1 MSWTSTLIKSL
12 KEWDEMNPGRSF
24 DLRNINFIV
33 GFVIGA
39 QDLFEDDDLSGLEKH
54 LRYLV
59 NDLKI
64 DEEFLINSII
74 NEITRVLRNDI
85 NELGEAII
93 IREGMINDLIENQLA
108 EASGYLVTSLEEMK
122 SPERIV
128 EAEAT
133 ITDWEKVLLNNF
145 SLIQRRLL
153 RQEHSIKADERIRK
167 SFEH

>member
-1 MSWTSTLIKSL
+1 MSWTTSLIKSL

-33 GFVIGA
+33 GSAKGPLAAVV
-39 QDLFEDDDLSGLEKH
+39 LDDLREIEKR

-59 NDLKI
+59 NDVKI

-93 IREGMINDLIENQLA
+93 IREGMINDVEENQLA
-108 EASGYLVTSLEEMK
+108 EASGYLVSSLEEMK
-122 SPERIV
+122 SLERIV

-145 SLIQRRLL
+145 SLSQRRIL
-153 RQEHSIKADERIRK
+153 RQEHLIKVDQSIRK
-167 SFEH
+167 RFEH

>member
-1 MSWTSTLIKSL
+1 MSWTTSLIKSL

-33 GFVIGA
+33 GFVIGEK
-39 QDLFEDDDLSGLEKH
+39 DLFDDEDLREIEKR

-59 NDLKI
+59 NDVKI

-93 IREGMINDLIENQLA
+93 IREGMINDVEENQLA
-108 EASGYLVTSLEEMK
+108 EASGYLVSSLEEMK
-122 SPERIV
+122 SLERIV

-145 SLIQRRLL
+145 SLSQRRIL
-153 RQEHSIKADERIRK
+153 RQEHLIKVDQSIRK
-167 SFEH
+167 RFEH